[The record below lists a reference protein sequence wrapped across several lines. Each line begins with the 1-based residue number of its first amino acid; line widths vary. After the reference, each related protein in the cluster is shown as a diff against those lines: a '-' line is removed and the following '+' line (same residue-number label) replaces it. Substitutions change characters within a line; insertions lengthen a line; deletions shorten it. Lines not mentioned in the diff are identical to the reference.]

1 MGGSRQTIL
10 GAGGVIGRELARILP
25 EYADHVR
32 LVSRNP
38 RAVTDGNETWSADLL
53 DRDEVIAAVKG
64 STVAYLVAGLPYKA
78 KVWQEQWPRIMAN
91 VIEACHVHRC
101 RLVFFDNMY
110 MYDPARLD
118 AMDEN
123 TPVAPTSRKGAVR
136 ARIATMLMEAVE
148 QGRLDALIARSAD
161 FYGPGRQQ
169 TSVLTRT
176 VFERL
181 AAGKSAQWLCSLR
194 HRHSF
199 TYTPDAARATALLGN
214 TADACGQTWHLPTA
228 PDPPTGQQ
236 WVEAIAEELGVE
248 PRVQVAGRLL
258 LSAMGLVVPEMRE
271 LKEMAYQYDRDYV
284 FVSEKFSARFGIAPT
299 GYRDGIREIVQSDY
313 C

>member
-1 MGGSRQTIL
+1 MSGSRQTIL

-25 EYADHVR
+25 EYADRVR

-38 RAVTDGNETWSADLL
+38 RAVTDGNETRSADLL
-53 DRDEVIAAVKG
+53 ERDDVIAAVEG

-78 KVWQEQWPRIMAN
+78 KIWQEQWPRIMAN
-91 VIEACHVHRC
+91 VIEACRDHQC
-101 RLVFFDNMY
+101 RPVFFDNMY

-161 FYGPGRQQ
+161 FYGPGHQQ

-181 AAGKSAQWLCSLR
+181 ATGTAAQWLCSLR

-214 TADACGQTWHLPTA
+214 TADACGRVWHLPTA
-228 PDPPTGQQ
+228 PDPPTGRQ

-258 LSAMGLVVPEMRE
+258 LTAMGLVVPEMRE

-284 FVSEKFSARFGIAPT
+284 FGGAV
-299 GYRDGIREIVQSDY
+299 
-313 C
+313 